1 MGGILERRI
10 RTAWKTLEALLKT
23 NDSSLNNEV
32 PRTVIVEIE
41 TTINSRPLIVETM
54 SNINSEIP
62 LPTSHLLTIT
72 MKTDFI
78 LPPPEIFLKPVNF

>member
-41 TTINSRPLIVETM
+41 TTINSRSLIVETM

-62 LPTSHLLTIT
+62 LPTSHLLT

>member
-32 PRTVIVEIE
+32 PRTVIVETE
-41 TTINSRPLIVETM
+41 TTINSSPLIVETM

-62 LPTSHLLTIT
+62 LPTSHLLT

>member
-10 RTAWKTLEALLKT
+10 LTAWKTLEALLKT

-32 PRTVIVEIE
+32 PRTVIVETE

-62 LPTSHLLTIT
+62 LPTSHLLT

-78 LPPPEIFLKPVNF
+78 LPPPEIFLKPANF

>member
-32 PRTVIVEIE
+32 PRTVIVETE

-62 LPTSHLLTIT
+62 LPTSHLLT

>member
-41 TTINSRPLIVETM
+41 TTINSGPLIVETM

-62 LPTSHLLTIT
+62 LPTSHLLT

>member
-32 PRTVIVEIE
+32 PRTVIVETE

-62 LPTSHLLTIT
+62 LPASHLLT

>member
-32 PRTVIVEIE
+32 PRTVIVETE
-41 TTINSRPLIVETM
+41 TTINSRPL
-54 SNINSEIP
+54 SNSRDDE
-62 LPTSHLLTIT
+62 
-72 MKTDFI
+72 
-78 LPPPEIFLKPVNF
+78 

>member
-32 PRTVIVEIE
+32 PRTVIVETE

-62 LPTSHLLTIT
+62 LPTSHLLT

-78 LPPPEIFLKPVNF
+78 LPPAEIFLKPVNF